1 MLEKFALQKITNSM
15 NHNFIKIII
24 LKEMKFAITVLP
36 SGKALGHNGDYAKI
50 GNWRPI
56 ILLSSI
62 YKVLPK
68 LLVKRIQIHLL
79 DIIYP
84 NQTSF
89 VGSRNI
95 LNKSF
100 FAQVAM
106 EWAMENDWDLMFLFL
121 DFEKAFDLIE
131 WSF

>member
-1 MLEKFALQKITNSM
+1 MLEKCVLQRITESM

-50 GNWRPI
+50 GNWI

-62 YKVLPK
+62 YKMFPK
-68 LLVKRIQIHLL
+68 LLVKRIHIHLL

-84 NQTSF
+84 NQTWF

-100 FAQVAM
+100 LAQAAM